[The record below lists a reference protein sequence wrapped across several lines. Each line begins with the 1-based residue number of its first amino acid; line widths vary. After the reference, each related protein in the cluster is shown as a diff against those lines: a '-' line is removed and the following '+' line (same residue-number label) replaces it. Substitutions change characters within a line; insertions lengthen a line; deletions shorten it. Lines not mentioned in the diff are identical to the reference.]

1 MSIRESLLVLL
12 GAGPRHGY
20 QLRAEF
26 EAATGEVWPL
36 NVGQVY
42 TTLERLE
49 RDGLVRGGEPDS
61 DGRRAFELTEAGRDA
76 ITGFMSTPGGREA
89 PSRDGLMMKVLI
101 SVAAPGVDALEV
113 IRLERSSRMAVL
125 QERRRAARDS
135 GMNGALAPRLA
146 LDALIALTESEL
158 RWLDLCEERI
168 LAAARTSPDP
178 DKEQR

>member
-1 MSIRESLLVLL
+1 VSIRESLLALL
-12 GAGPRHGY
+12 AAGPRHGY

-26 EAATGEVWPL
+26 EAATGGVWPL

-49 RDGLVRGGEPDS
+49 RDGLVRGGEPDP
-61 DGRRAFELTEAGRDA
+61 DGRRSFELTADGRDA
-76 ITGFMSTPGGREA
+76 IAGFMSTPGGREA

-101 SVAAPGVDALEV
+101 AVAAPGVDALQV
-113 IRLERSSRMAVL
+113 IAAERSARMAVL
-125 QERRRAARDS
+125 QERRRGARGS
-135 GMNGALAPRLA
+135 GSDAALAQRLA
-146 LDALIALTESEL
+146 LDALVALTESEL

-168 LAAARTSPDP
+168 LAAARASSDP